1 MRRFIQGYRDG
12 YGRQVISFRQTMR
25 RAFGLRNLSRPFALS
40 KRLYPGREALTRVTL
55 VLALLL
61 STPPLLDA
69 QQIKATE
76 AQLKAAF
83 LFNFAKY
90 VTWPHSPETHF
101 DICVLGRDPFGSA
114 LDSIVAGETLA
125 GKPAEV
131 RRIHAT
137 HEASGCQI
145 VFISSTDESRVQST
159 LDELGATAALTVSDM
174 PGFVDHGGMIQFVT
188 EGDRVRFIVNLAA
201 AQKVGLVL
209 SSELLKVAKTVQVHR
224 GPGAA

>member
-1 MRRFIQGYRDG
+1 MQGYRSG
-12 YGRQVISFRQTMR
+12 YWRAVVFRQTMR
-25 RAFGLRNLSRPFALS
+25 RGAFGFRSLSRPVAWS
-40 KRLYPGREALTRVTL
+40 KRLCPRREALTRVTL

-61 STPPLLDA
+61 SAPPFLDA
-69 QQIKATE
+69 QHIKATE

-90 VTWPHSPETHF
+90 VTWPHSPESHF
-101 DICVLGRDPFGSA
+101 NICILGPDPFGPA
-114 LDSIVAGETLA
+114 LDSIVTGETLA
-125 GKPAEV
+125 GKPAQV
-131 RRIHAT
+131 RRIRGT

-145 VFISSTDESRVQST
+145 VFVSSSDESRLQSI
-159 LDELGATAALTVSDM
+159 LDELATTPALTVSDM
-174 PGFVDHGGMIQFVT
+174 PGFVDRGGMIQFVT

-209 SSELLKVAKTVQVHR
+209 SSELLKVAKAVQLGR